1 MGSRLTGDLPRL
13 LPPWVG
19 PGQPE
24 EGAGTP
30 DPSLL
35 SCRPRWERP
44 KVWLLEGP
52 GGGWR
57 PLVARAGMAGWGA
70 RLSANK

>member
-19 PGQPE
+19 PGQRE

-52 GGGWR
+52 GGGA
-57 PLVARAGMAGWGA
+57 PPGGQGGDGGVG
-70 RLSANK
+70 SAPRS